1 MMVDL
6 RLREARNNSGLR
18 PPDDATR
25 SVTDK
30 AASRLSGAKKAVEM
44 YRKQLDDRQTAL
56 EMSRMSTLHLLIL
69 PQGFPGFIH
78 RSVYLEAELEK
89 LQIQLG
95 AKRRVGLL
103 LGVLERKESLRVK
116 RFEEITRLLDKLRCA
131 RDFCEGLHYCDTYI
145 LVC

>member
-44 YRKQLDDRQTAL
+44 YRKQLDDRQAAL

-69 PQGFPGFIH
+69 PPGLSWIYTSF
-78 RSVYLEAELEK
+78 RLFRGRAGEATNT
-89 LQIQLG
+89 IG
-95 AKRRVGLL
+95 
-103 LGVLERKESLRVK
+103 
-116 RFEEITRLLDKLRCA
+116 C
-131 RDFCEGLHYCDTYI
+131 
-145 LVC
+145 